1 MADEELTVDDAEE
14 ASPLDQEDEI
24 DPEYNMAEDFALL
37 DGENEEQLKNT
48 LYSLKDC
55 TKVVLR

>member
-14 ASPLDQEDEI
+14 ASLLDQEDEI